1 MNFDDLKKEIEI
13 KKAPLEK
20 VELNKTDNH
29 IITNKSSVKA
39 DFSKYELYST
49 ANEILISMT
58 NKIQNDINLVDVLKS
73 EMKDPLL
80 KYQDKDKNISITDIP
95 DNIYIPNNSILN

>member
-29 IITNKSSVKA
+29 IITKMI
-39 DFSKYELYST
+39 DFSKYKF
-49 ANEILISMT
+49 NP
-58 NKIQNDINLVDVLKS
+58 K
-73 EMKDPLL
+73 
-80 KYQDKDKNISITDIP
+80 
-95 DNIYIPNNSILN
+95 

>member
-29 IITNKSSVKA
+29 IIT
-39 DFSKYELYST
+39 
-49 ANEILISMT
+49 
-58 NKIQNDINLVDVLKS
+58 
-73 EMKDPLL
+73 
-80 KYQDKDKNISITDIP
+80 
-95 DNIYIPNNSILN
+95 